1 MGYMAFD
8 YIKVIISWLLW
19 NFGDEEMFKKF
30 CVKQMDDS
38 TSSGRQNTRIL
49 AARRELPKVTFP
61 GLCIRGFFGHLATSF
76 FSRCTKSPVFLS
88 FNPCFHDMHECDLIL
103 LGWN

>member
-1 MGYMAFD
+1 MGYMAFG

-38 TSSGRQNTRIL
+38 TSRGRQNTRIL
-49 AARRELPKVTFP
+49 AARRELPKITFP
-61 GLCIRGFFGHLATSF
+61 LASHPWILWSLNYSF
-76 FSRCTKSPVFLS
+76 LQ
-88 FNPCFHDMHECDLIL
+88 
-103 LGWN
+103 